1 MIGQLDDDH
10 GAIHVLNR
18 AQLIDDVFALASVGR
33 TSYGRALNLTEY
45 LKKERDVMPWHTAK
59 RELDTLTGR
68 MRRCPRGYGY
78 LKVQTSAAR
87 ARRPD
92 GP

>member
-18 AQLIDDVFALASVGR
+18 AQLIDDAFALASVGR
-33 TSYGRALNLTEY
+33 TNYGRALNLTEY

-59 RELDTLTGR
+59 RELDSLVDR
-68 MRRCPRGYGY
+68 MRRCPHGYKY
-78 LKVQTSAAR
+78 LKVQRSVPR